1 MLISEPRWQLFV
13 VQKLSAG
20 RVHHGGLDPLIGTLV
35 SSQKSLMATI
45 HRLSGLVFHSSP
57 SSLFL
62 RSLFFVKNSRA
73 MRTLLVL
80 FHLLLYSFP
89 VLIFRTAIAKP
100 IDLPWQSTD
109 QLDAIAVRNPNPLHI
124 NALPVHSLSKRAPPT
139 LLPGGA
145 YCIFEEHYVSF
156 SNIPAAARYLQIF
169 YHFALEALEQP
180 RYAGLRTLVLCIQ
193 GGPFELYF
201 RPHGNNPN
209 LPVPLFMVKQFL
221 ALMLRRAERGWAMK
235 YSGAVH
241 EPDGAVF
248 EMVLQL
254 AGPVATSILDS
265 AMDMYGS

>member
-1 MLISEPRWQLFV
+1 MAAIRSPEAFGRPCPRWWAGSCHWYPCFFSKV
-13 VQKLSAG
+13 TNGHHPSAFRFGLSL
-20 RVHHGGLDPLIGTLV
+20 VLILTFPMI
-35 SSQKSLMATI
+35 SL
-45 HRLSGLVFHSSP
+45 S
-57 SSLFL
+57 
-62 RSLFFVKNSRA
+62 FVKKSQA

-80 FHLLLYSFP
+80 FHLLLCSFP

-109 QLDAIAVRNPNPLHI
+109 QLNAIAVRNPSPLHI

-139 LLPGGA
+139 MLPGGA

-156 SNIPAAARYLQIF
+156 SNIPAAAQSLQIF
-169 YHFALEALEQP
+169 YHLALEALEQP

-221 ALMLRRAERGWAMK
+221 ALMLGRAERGWAMK

-254 AGPVATSILDS
+254 AGPVAISILDS